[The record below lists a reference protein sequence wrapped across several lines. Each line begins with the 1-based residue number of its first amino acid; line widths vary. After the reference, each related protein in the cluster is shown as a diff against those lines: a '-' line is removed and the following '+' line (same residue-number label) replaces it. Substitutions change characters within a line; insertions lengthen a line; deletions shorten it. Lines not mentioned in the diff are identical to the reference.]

1 MHIEKFE
8 LRNKKSGFM
17 IKQCQFERLNVLKSA
32 DEKDALAILTEI
44 RELRKFA
51 LGLENNYLDN
61 ISRLYF
67 KANHHEY
74 LWFAKTTSQEGW
86 KAALDGMEP
95 GEAMVVD
102 EEEIYN
108 EDNEIIATRG
118 FAQASLKGVETP
130 EINEQLSL
138 LCLFNLSE
146 LKEIR
151 RGFANI
157 FSLKVTNK
165 EQLAKISELPHG
177 ALVLLEA
184 SQMAEEFDLDTLRQD
199 VQIIAVGQFTGGAIK
214 EVVRKGNAL
223 SVK

>member
-17 IKQCQFERLNVLKSA
+17 IKQFQFERLNILKSA
-32 DEKDALAILTEI
+32 DEKDALAILAVI